1 MSVFVLQ
8 SKTITGQANQPTPQD
23 VDKAVKT
30 ALKSKGFDYEI
41 AFFGGSFTAIDREYM
56 IFFESGK

>member
-30 ALKSKGFDYEI
+30 ALKSKALIMKSPFS
-41 AFFGGSFTAIDREYM
+41 AAHLLRLT
-56 IFFESGK
+56 ESI